1 LKIRKNDSLK
11 SQKRI
16 GVLSRMAH
24 SSSSSDKSAKNRK
37 IIKTMLDVIPRSRSK
52 SSKADSLKSN
62 IFENNNIKKSND
74 KVFSNLNSIN
84 DKNIQRRHSLD
95 HRNVE
100 KHSVL
105 NLLGS
110 IKPNILQK

>member
-1 LKIRKNDSLK
+1 
-11 SQKRI
+11 
-16 GVLSRMAH
+16 
-24 SSSSSDKSAKNRK
+24 
-37 IIKTMLDVIPRSRSK
+37 MLPCVFL
-52 SSKADSLKSN
+52 SKADSLKSN

-110 IKPNILQK
+110 IKPNILQKQDLQNDCENEEYPIQRSKLLKI